1 MSPFLNTL
9 ISPEVTLE
17 GKYFEIMGDYIIW
30 ILFHTAYGNDLST
43 FLPGKIITV
52 GCMVIGLT
60 YNIYILIQ
68 ILNIVKITH
77 ASRTK
82 YYEIMNQ
89 LDAYMQMKQF
99 PTQLQNRLKF
109 FYMKK
114 FRGTYFRE
122 DEILGILSGK
132 VLIFKVI
139 FANYIFSS

>member
-1 MSPFLNTL
+1 M
-9 ISPEVTLE
+9 I
-17 GKYFEIMGDYIIW
+17 
-30 ILFHTAYGNDLST
+30 
-43 FLPGKIITV
+43 
-52 GCMVIGLT
+52 IGLA

-99 PTQLQNRLKF
+99 PTNLQKRLKF
-109 FYMKK
+109 FYTKK

-122 DEILGILSGK
+122 SEILGILSGNYNK
-132 VLIFKVI
+132 NFCGDFDVKIFKK
-139 FANYIFSS
+139 

>member
-1 MSPFLNTL
+1 
-9 ISPEVTLE
+9 
-17 GKYFEIMGDYIIW
+17 MGNYIIW
-30 ILFHTAYGNDLST
+30 ILCHTAYGNDLST

-52 GCMVIGLT
+52 GCMIIGLS
-60 YNIYILIQ
+60 YNVYILIQ

-99 PTQLQNRLKF
+99 SSHLQERLKF

-132 VLIFKVI
+132 EIFFFFCDEFWYYEIRTIILNINIKC
-139 FANYIFSS
+139 